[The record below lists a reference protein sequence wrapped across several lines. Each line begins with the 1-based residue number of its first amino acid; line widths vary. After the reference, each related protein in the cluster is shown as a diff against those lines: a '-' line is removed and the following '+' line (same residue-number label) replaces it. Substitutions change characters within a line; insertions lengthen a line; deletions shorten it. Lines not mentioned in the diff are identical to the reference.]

1 MMNRTLLI
9 IVAIA
14 LIMAGVATI
23 FLTGSDTT
31 IPIPKPGSIYSS
43 SSTNNKDRNTSSE
56 DLHNNNNNNTG
67 LRSSLNR

>member
-1 MMNRTLLI
+1 MSRTLLI

-14 LIMAGVATI
+14 LIVAGVATI

-31 IPIPKPGSIYSS
+31 IPIPKPGSISS
-43 SSTNNKDRNTSSE
+43 SSSSSNNKDRNTGSE
-56 DLHNNNNNNTG
+56 DLHNNNTG

>member
-1 MMNRTLLI
+1 
-9 IVAIA
+9 
-14 LIMAGVATI
+14 MAGVATI

-56 DLHNNNNNNTG
+56 DLHNNNTG

>member
-14 LIMAGVATI
+14 LIVAGVATI
-23 FLTGSDTT
+23 FFTGSDTT

-43 SSTNNKDRNTSSE
+43 SSNDNKDRNSSSE
-56 DLHNNNNNNTG
+56 DLHNNNNTG

>member
-14 LIMAGVATI
+14 LIVVGVATI

-43 SSTNNKDRNTSSE
+43 SSNNNNNNKDRNTSSE
-56 DLHNNNNNNTG
+56 DLHNNNTG

>member
-14 LIMAGVATI
+14 LIVAGVATI

-43 SSTNNKDRNTSSE
+43 SSNNNKDRNTSSE
-56 DLHNNNNNNTG
+56 DLHNNNTG